1 MLTFEYI
8 CVIFLSSPRFPK
20 RKNKKG
26 GTRDENVDIALVR
39 SSSCVVTAPRGGR
52 NSGAYHGTNT
62 GHTHHVEKS
71 IVCRE
76 MATSASPLNTPN
88 KPAKMIG
95 PRYPPPTSQRNMPQ
109 QENNAPTGKAACKQC
124 KRFSC
129 ESRII
134 ARLFL
139 FFMKQPPHSFPAA
152 FFVRAHPANKKQFE
166 PVVQDAWFG
175 VVWWR
180 QQNSNL

>member
-1 MLTFEYI
+1 MLFF
-8 CVIFLSSPRFPK
+8 CRHHAFQK

-124 KRFSC
+124 KP
-129 ESRII
+129 
-134 ARLFL
+134 LFL
-139 FFMKQPPHSFPAA
+139 WITDNSAPLSIFYEATAPFIPGGIFRAAHIPPTKNNS
-152 FFVRAHPANKKQFE
+152 E

-175 VVWWR
+175 VIWWR